1 MNFDFQFDFLDP
13 NRIVLGLTYS
23 RGIMTRVEK
32 DLETDED
39 LGEPDV
45 AIAYMFTLG
54 FFFFGITIISYR
66 FE

>member
-1 MNFDFQFDFLDP
+1 MSFDFSFDILDP

-23 RGIMTRVEK
+23 RGLMTRVEK

-39 LGEPDV
+39 LGEADV
-45 AIAYMFTLG
+45 TTAYMFTIGL
-54 FFFFGITIISYR
+54 FFFSFTIISYS